1 VSVLLATPVEQ
12 SGASDRTPESAM
24 LAEERRK
31 IIKMLTDVA
40 DLKFFSRGTQRRRL
54 EDIEQ
59 TLRFALLQNELE
71 LECRQAPSGD
81 VAVALDATRGAL
93 RR

>member
-1 VSVLLATPVEQ
+1 MLLATPVEQ
-12 SGASDRTPESAM
+12 SMASDRTPERAI
-24 LAEERRK
+24 LTEERRK

-54 EDIEQ
+54 DDIEQ

-71 LECRQAPSGD
+71 LEHRQ
-81 VAVALDATRGAL
+81 VL
-93 RR
+93 

>member
-1 VSVLLATPVEQ
+1 LILLNLPVEP
-12 SGASDRTPESAM
+12 SRALDRTSESAI

-31 IIKMLTDVA
+31 LIKMLTNLA

-71 LECRQAPSGD
+71 LEHRHAPHTS
-81 VAVALDATRGAL
+81 RIGAAGL
-93 RR
+93 TT